1 MASFSRG
8 GRLRNQQAIRG
19 GDGSGDRP
27 SWLVQRRRSPF
38 SATHPARAGQGHC
51 RGASP
56 YWLASILLPAAG
68 GRRAAPSPIDSAVL
82 KSAAAG
88 ARRFVRPAP
97 TAPRSSGREGRLRW
111 RDARA
116 WWALVFA
123 APGADL
129 PIRSPPL
136 LSQAAQLQLHPR
148 TLPTRTTLEENGA
161 SSPHLGVAPGSTS
174 TKLGAEYRCGR

>member
-19 GDGSGDRP
+19 GGGSGDRP

-38 SATHPARAGQGHC
+38 SATPPARAGQGHC

-88 ARRFVRPAP
+88 ARRFVRPAAP
-97 TAPRSSGREGRLRW
+97 TAPRSSGPEGRLRW
-111 RDARA
+111 RDAKRGGRSCWLRRGQNLYTRSPLSDSA
-116 WWALVFA
+116 TSTASQDTDDSHHPRGERCLLA
-123 APGADL
+123 AP
-129 PIRSPPL
+129 
-136 LSQAAQLQLHPR
+136 
-148 TLPTRTTLEENGA
+148 
-161 SSPHLGVAPGSTS
+161 
-174 TKLGAEYRCGR
+174 RCGSWLNVNKARSGIQVR